1 MINFI
6 LSLIIPIIFGAGLIF
21 LFFPRQRNKF
31 FANWLRRIEFLI
43 LSFGLGSALVTYL
56 MFWWGVAKL
65 PFKLFITLVTF
76 VSAIFLILALIKL
89 VNHRSKIKAA
99 RKENQIE
106 QKVEKNKIPTIKKI
120 FQTFLILII
129 VFEIVFSFI
138 EGGLRPHIYVDVF
151 NNWGRK
157 AKLLFYQS
165 DDFFNNQS
173 QIFLGKDE
181 GYDSYPM
188 HLPFFSFWSNSWQ
201 GEFNDVLVNI
211 IPALYFLGLIVFI
224 FLTLYPLIGRFK
236 SLAFSAIFATLPLFN
251 YHSFN
256 YYADLPLAF
265 YLTVATVLFFKYL
278 KNNNR
283 TDLILSSLFAAA
295 GVWVKN
301 SGLPLSAVIFITFL
315 IYLFWEKIAR
325 QSMKIFTKNSPS
337 PSINQAG
344 LPTGQAGL
352 PTGQAGVAN
361 AKDFFIYLICF
372 LCFIGPWLIFKKIF
386 TFHFIALA
394 PSGFFHPEIFLQV
407 IKELLLMNSFHLWPI
422 IFILILIIGWRQFL
436 SEKNI
441 YLFLI
446 IIGFTC
452 AYLCLYLFTESYQYV
467 FDGTIVSRNFLAL
480 TPLSIILAGILVREY

>member
-1 MINFI
+1 MIKFI

-31 FANWLRRIEFLI
+31 FSNWLHRIEFLI
-43 LSFGLGSALVTYL
+43 LSFGLGSVLVTYL

-65 PFKLFITLVTF
+65 PFKIFIILITTI
-76 VSAIFLILALIKL
+76 SAVFLILALIKL
-89 VNHRSKIKAA
+89 VNYRRKIKAA
-99 RKENQIE
+99 IKENQIE
-106 QKVEKNKIPTIKKI
+106 QKIEKNKTSIIKKVL
-120 FQTFLILII
+120 QTLLILII
-129 VFEIVFSFI
+129 IFEIVFSFV
-138 EGGLRPHIYVDVF
+138 ESGLRPHIYVDIF

-157 AKLLFYQS
+157 AKLLFYQP
-165 DDFFNNQS
+165 DEFFNNQS

-201 GEFNDVLVNI
+201 GEFDDVLVNL
-211 IPALYFLGLIVFI
+211 IPALYFLGLIVFV
-224 FLTLYPLIGRFK
+224 FLTLRPLIGRFK

-295 GVWVKN
+295 SVWVKN

-315 IYLFWEKIAR
+315 TYLFCEKIAR
-325 QSMKIFTKNSPS
+325 QLMKIFTKDSLSPS
-337 PSINQAG
+337 TNQAG
-344 LPTGQAGL
+344 KPAGRV
-352 PTGQAGVAN
+352 GVAN
-361 AKDFFIYLICF
+361 SKDFFIYLFYF

-394 PSGFFHPEIFLQV
+394 PSEFFHPEIFLQV
-407 IKELLLMNSFHLWPI
+407 IKELLLTDSFHLWPI
-422 IFILILIIGWRQFL
+422 MFILILIISWRQLL

-446 IIGFTC
+446 IIGFIC